1 MGPTLVERTPTTR
14 RSRARLRAFRSRT
27 DGLYRLADVTGALH
41 PLLFGIPWMDPHWLL
56 QQFHTEFIWI
66 SLIIVFIECGLLFPF
81 LPGDTLLFSVGLF
94 IATDELNLGS
104 GPNLLG
110 LLVGCVAFVVAAFL
124 GNVAGYEIG
133 RAIGPP
139 VRRHDGRVIKKKYL
153 DQTVEFFDQ
162 HGSKALVIGRFVPFV
177 RTYVTLVAG
186 VSEMN
191 RPKFWL
197 WSFVGAVAWVVSI
210 MSLGY
215 FLGQAFPWLS
225 DKIDWVILGLL
236 LLTVI
241 PIGYEWLKNRRR
253 EEATSGSRS

>member
-1 MGPTLVERTPTTR
+1 MQGHR
-14 RSRARLRAFRSRT
+14 RCNRESGRFPYLLCQKRARIL
-27 DGLYRLADVTGALH
+27 
-41 PLLFGIPWMDPHWLL
+41 
-56 QQFHTEFIWI
+56 
-66 SLIIVFIECGLLFPF
+66 
-81 LPGDTLLFSVGLF
+81 
-94 IATDELNLGS
+94 
-104 GPNLLG
+104 
-110 LLVGCVAFVVAAFL
+110 
-124 GNVAGYEIG
+124 
-133 RAIGPP
+133 
-139 VRRHDGRVIKKKYL
+139 KKKYL
-153 DQTVEFFDQ
+153 TKTHAFFAK
-162 HGSKALVIGRFVPFV
+162 HGSSALVVGRFVPFV

-210 MSLGY
+210 MCLGY